1 MRKRKTFKRSC
12 CCCCCCC
19 CCRSKKKPKYPQPLT
34 SCEGSQCKEIR
45 SMFASEGYDAATN
58 IFYHYTQE
66 NVSFETAVSFCE
78 SLGSGF
84 RLATLSELN
93 QLSHRFIYFD
103 ENGVRQR
110 CPTLV
115 WSRDVAGNPVIVR
128 LRPCSGEN
136 IEIIT
141 NFDLEKC
148 MVQRI
153 CVSPA
158 TSG

>member
-1 MRKRKTFKRSC
+1 
-12 CCCCCCC
+12 
-19 CCRSKKKPKYPQPLT
+19 
-34 SCEGSQCKEIR
+34 
-45 SMFASEGYDAATN
+45 MFESEGYDAATN
-58 IFYHYTQE
+58 ISYHYTQE

-78 SLGSGF
+78 ILGSGF
-84 RLATLSELN
+84 RLATLSELSL
-93 QLSHRFIYFD
+93 LSHRFTYID
-103 ENGVRQR
+103 EDGDLQN

-128 LRPCSGEN
+128 IRPCSGEN

-141 NFDLEKC
+141 NFDINKC

-158 TSG
+158 TTG